1 MIYLTAEQFMYG
13 FVAALQ
19 AQTSIAFKERLSA
32 IDLLIFDDA
41 QFLQGKSIQAE
52 FGHALNALLDA
63 GRDVIVAADRPPND
77 LESLDERVRSRLG
90 VGLCVEIGALD
101 EPLRLKILE
110 ARVAAARA
118 PTRSSRFRRPCSPL
132 SRTRSARM
140 AATSKAPSTGCLR
153 TRR

>member
-1 MIYLTAEQFMYG
+1 MYG

-19 AQTSIAFKERLSA
+19 SQTSIAFKERLRA

-90 VGLCVEIGALD
+90 VGLCVEIGPLD

-118 PTRSSRFRRPCSPL
+118 L
-132 SRTRSARM
+132 Q
-140 AATSKAPSTGCLR
+140 PSF
-153 TRR
+153 